1 MLTMS
6 AKMLT
11 RCMRHTIF
19 EFIRGLLGNLPSHFF
34 W

>member
-1 MLTMS
+1 MLKMS

-11 RCMRHTIF
+11 RCIRHTIL
-19 EFIRGLLGNLPSHFF
+19 EFMSGLLGNFPSHFF